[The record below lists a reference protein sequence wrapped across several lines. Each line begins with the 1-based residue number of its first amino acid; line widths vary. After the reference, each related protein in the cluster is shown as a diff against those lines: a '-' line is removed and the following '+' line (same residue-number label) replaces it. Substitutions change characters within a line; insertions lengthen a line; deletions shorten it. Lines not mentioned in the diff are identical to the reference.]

1 MKVVGPNQ
9 LEYTATHFNVV
20 RWDSTFPY
28 TATMI
33 NKDIHLDYD
42 KIQDVFMVINYSSN
56 RFEGEISKLMGSLKG
71 FHSLNISNN

>member
-1 MKVVGPNQ
+1 MEVVGPNQ
-9 LEYTATHFNVV
+9 LEYMATHFNVV

-28 TATMI
+28 TFTAT

-56 RFEGEISKLMGSLKG
+56 RFEGEISKLMESLKG
-71 FHSLNISNN
+71 YHLLNIFN